1 MNRRKQRIML
11 IFVVLCLVFMFPMQV
26 FASVTVDDEAN
37 FFSAEEI
44 AAIEA
49 AANDTYFNYYVTTLE
64 GTNGQSP
71 SNAALEVIERVG
83 SEGYHY
89 SIFIDAEASE
99 VYLNYIPNGEAESV
113 IGNERNAVQIID
125 NEFLPAA
132 STGEYGQG
140 VINIM
145 DHLERERTSGTV
157 AAFLF
162 VGALGIALIV
172 SLFYL
177 RAQKKKRLAHVH
189 SLLDRQKRI
198 LADVLKP
205 YHEAKERVELS
216 RGNTQQLFID
226 KQEEL
231 FAILTNAQEQ
241 EQELKTWLDG
251 AGKKKKNDVL
261 QATVDFTNSI
271 TAQEEQLETKKEQ
284 LKEMFDQELKI
295 SGLIKAIEEKV
306 TGIRDT
312 LEEMKRKTNL
322 PYTYLESDIQ
332 AAEEKMAEMSA
343 ADDSLDYLYAAQ
355 LAEAAEEACATA
367 ETHVDQIKT
376 LLAKEAELIERIDKQ
391 GREIDQIVEREQL
404 RLKEEDPHA
413 LLEAARQSHSQL
425 HHAIEVGNAKEAIH
439 IYDSMDAAIND
450 ALQRVKQLL
459 VYRDETKREL
469 SELQE
474 SMRAIRLDPE
484 SFRIQMDKVRHTY
497 HSSHWHSIESDYH
510 EATNLYDRMLHTMND
525 VDKMLQLDS
534 QEYKKANQT
543 MQDLLA
549 QYKTLTELHG
559 QSFYLFDRLE
569 QQKQS
574 LYREAR
580 AMNDDIQSLEHQ
592 LHHHRLRF
600 NSHRIEELYRSVTN
614 AIRLLD
620 VTPIQLF
627 SVEDELEHVKQEFP
641 YVQKEVQSFIQDKER
656 LEREWR
662 DVSSSY
668 QHMSRKLGLNFSQST
683 FKRRYDESARQVD
696 YLITEGQ
703 FASAKREID
712 LTRRLVDEMRDEER
726 RMARKAA
733 QTAAVLHTVNRNN
746 NRGSRGGGSGGSRG
760 GGFGGSGGS
769 RGGGFGGSGGSGG
782 SRGGG
787 RSMGGRGGG
796 SSFRGKGGGRK
807 F

>member
-1 MNRRKQRIML
+1 MNGRKQRTIV
-11 IFVVLCLVFMFPMQV
+11 IFVVLCLVWMVPMQA
-26 FASVTVDDEAN
+26 FASVTIEDEAN
-37 FFSAEEI
+37 FFSAEEV

-49 AANDTYFNYYVTTLE
+49 AANDTYFNYYVSTVE
-64 GTNGQSP
+64 GVDGQSS
-71 SNAALEVIERVG
+71 SNAALEVIDRVG

-113 IGNERNAVQIID
+113 IGNERNAVRIID

-132 STGEYGQG
+132 ATGEYGQG
-140 VINIM
+140 VVNIM
-145 DHLERERTSGTV
+145 EHLERERTSGTV
-157 AAFLF
+157 ATFLF
-162 VGALGIALIV
+162 VGALMIALVIA
-172 SLFYL
+172 LFYL
-177 RAQKKKRLAHVH
+177 RAQKKKRLAHVQ

-216 RGNTQQLFID
+216 RGNTQQLFSE

-241 EQELKTWLDG
+241 EQQIKTWLDG

-261 QATVDFTNSI
+261 QATVDFTNNI

-306 TGIRDT
+306 KGVRDA

-322 PYTYLESDIQ
+322 PYTYLERDIQ
-332 AAEEKMAEMSA
+332 VAEEKMTEMSS

-367 ETHVDQIKT
+367 ETHADQIKT
-376 LLAKEAELIERIDKQ
+376 LLAKEAELIDRIDKQ
-391 GREIDQIVEREQL
+391 AREIDHIVEREQL
-404 RLKEEDPHA
+404 QLKEEDPHA
-413 LLEAARQSHSQL
+413 LLEAARQSYSQL
-425 HHAIEVGNAKEAIH
+425 HHAIEVGNAKEAMY

-459 VYRDETKREL
+459 VYRDETKKEL
-469 SELQE
+469 GELQE
-474 SMRAIRLDPE
+474 QMRSIRLDPE

-510 EATNLYDRMLHTMND
+510 EATTLYDNMLHTMSN
-525 VDKMLQLDS
+525 VDTMLQLDR

-543 MQDLLA
+543 MQDLVA
-549 QYKTLTELHG
+549 QYKTLSDLHG

-580 AMNDDIQSLEHQ
+580 ALNDTIQSLEHQ
-592 LHHHRLRF
+592 LHHHRLRL
-600 NSHRIEELYRSVTN
+600 NSHRMEELYRSVNN

-620 VTPIQLF
+620 VTPIELF
-627 SVEDELEHVKQEFP
+627 AVEDELEHVKQELP

-696 YLITEGQ
+696 YLISEGQ
-703 FASAKREID
+703 FASAKREVE

-746 NRGSRGGGSGGSRG
+746 NRNSRGGGSGGSRG

-769 RGGGFGGSGGSGG
+769 RGGGFGGSSG

>member
-1 MNRRKQRIML
+1 MNGRKQRTIV
-11 IFVVLCLVFMFPMQV
+11 IFVVLCLVWMVPMQA
-26 FASVTVDDEAN
+26 FASVTIEDEAN
-37 FFSAEEI
+37 FFSAEEV

-49 AANDTYFNYYVTTLE
+49 AANDTYFNYYVSTVE
-64 GTNGQSP
+64 GVDGQSS
-71 SNAALEVIERVG
+71 SNAALEVIDRVG

-113 IGNERNAVQIID
+113 IGNERNAVRIID

-132 STGEYGQG
+132 ATGEYGQG
-140 VINIM
+140 VVNIM
-145 DHLERERTSGTV
+145 EHLERERTSGTV
-157 AAFLF
+157 ATFLF
-162 VGALGIALIV
+162 VGALMIALVIA
-172 SLFYL
+172 LFYL
-177 RAQKKKRLAHVH
+177 RAQKKKRLAHVQ

-216 RGNTQQLFID
+216 RGNTQQLFSE

-241 EQELKTWLDG
+241 EQQIKTWLDG

-261 QATVDFTNSI
+261 QATVDFTNNI

-306 TGIRDT
+306 KGVRDA

-322 PYTYLESDIQ
+322 PYTYLERDIQ
-332 AAEEKMAEMSA
+332 AAEEKMTEMSS

-367 ETHVDQIKT
+367 ETHADQIKT
-376 LLAKEAELIERIDKQ
+376 LLAKEAELIDRIDKQ
-391 GREIDQIVEREQL
+391 AREIDHIVEREQL
-404 RLKEEDPHA
+404 QLKEEDPHA

-425 HHAIEVGNAKEAIH
+425 HHAIEVGNAKEAMY

-459 VYRDETKREL
+459 VYRDETKKEL
-469 SELQE
+469 GELQDQ
-474 SMRAIRLDPE
+474 MRSIRLDPE

-510 EATNLYDRMLHTMND
+510 EATALYDNMLLTMSN
-525 VDKMLQLDS
+525 VDTMLQLDR

-543 MQDLLA
+543 MQDLVA
-549 QYKTLTELHG
+549 QYKTLSDLHG

-580 AMNDDIQSLEHQ
+580 ALNDAIQSLEHQ
-592 LHHHRLRF
+592 LHHHRLRL
-600 NSHRIEELYRSVTN
+600 NSHRMEELYRSVNN

-627 SVEDELEHVKQEFP
+627 AVEDELEHVKQELP

-696 YLITEGQ
+696 YLISEGQ
-703 FASAKREID
+703 FASAKREVE

-746 NRGSRGGGSGGSRG
+746 NRNSRGGGSGGSRG
-760 GGFGGSGGS
+760 GGFGGSGS
-769 RGGGFGGSGGSGG
+769 RGGGFGGSSG

>member
-1 MNRRKQRIML
+1 MNGRKQRTIV
-11 IFVVLCLVFMFPMQV
+11 IFVVLCLVWMVPMQA
-26 FASVTVDDEAN
+26 FASVTIEDEAN
-37 FFSAEEI
+37 FFSAEEV

-49 AANDTYFNYYVTTLE
+49 AANDTYFNYYVSTVE
-64 GTNGQSP
+64 GVDGQSS
-71 SNAALEVIERVG
+71 SNAALEVIDRVG

-113 IGNERNAVQIID
+113 IGNERNAVRIID

-132 STGEYGQG
+132 ATGEYGQG
-140 VINIM
+140 VVNIM
-145 DHLERERTSGTV
+145 EHLERERTSGTV
-157 AAFLF
+157 ATFLF
-162 VGALGIALIV
+162 VGALMIALVIA
-172 SLFYL
+172 LFYL
-177 RAQKKKRLAHVH
+177 RAQKKKRLAHVQ

-216 RGNTQQLFID
+216 RGNTQQLFSE

-241 EQELKTWLDG
+241 EQQIKTWLDG

-261 QATVDFTNSI
+261 QATVDFTNNI

-306 TGIRDT
+306 KGVRDA

-322 PYTYLESDIQ
+322 PYTYLERDIQ
-332 AAEEKMAEMSA
+332 AAEEKMTEMSS

-367 ETHVDQIKT
+367 ETHADQIKT
-376 LLAKEAELIERIDKQ
+376 LLAKEAELIDRIDKQ
-391 GREIDQIVEREQL
+391 AREIDHIVEREQL
-404 RLKEEDPHA
+404 QLKEEDPHA
-413 LLEAARQSHSQL
+413 LLEAARQSYSQL
-425 HHAIEVGNAKEAIH
+425 HHAIEVGNAKEAMY

-459 VYRDETKREL
+459 VYRDETKKEL
-469 SELQE
+469 GELQE
-474 SMRAIRLDPE
+474 QMRSIRLDPE

-510 EATNLYDRMLHTMND
+510 EATTLYDNMLHTMSN
-525 VDKMLQLDS
+525 VDTMLQLDR

-543 MQDLLA
+543 MQDLVA
-549 QYKTLTELHG
+549 QYKTLSDLHG

-580 AMNDDIQSLEHQ
+580 ALNDTIQSLEHQ
-592 LHHHRLRF
+592 LHHHRLRL
-600 NSHRIEELYRSVTN
+600 NSHRMEELYRSVNN

-620 VTPIQLF
+620 VTPIELF
-627 SVEDELEHVKQEFP
+627 AVEDELEHVKQELP

-696 YLITEGQ
+696 YLISEGQ
-703 FASAKREID
+703 FASAKREVE

-726 RMARKAA
+726 RMTRKAA

-746 NRGSRGGGSGGSRG
+746 NRNSRGGGSGGSRG

-769 RGGGFGGSGGSGG
+769 RGGGFGGSSG